1 MKYIAYYIIMLG
13 VIMVGCEDEA
23 SPSFVTTYPVISV
36 LGDAILPVEMGTA
49 FVDPGA
55 EAMVGDIAVE
65 VDVMSDVNTSEPGY
79 YIVTYS
85 STNEDGFTR
94 SENRMVVVYEVGEV
108 AGLYNGIRTST
119 GTGGPILI
127 SSIGGNRYSVSD
139 AAGGYYVFAR
149 GDGFGNIAPFT
160 LTLNDDNT
168 FVADPAFNNGFGL
181 VVEVT
186 NGLRSIDGQTWNW
199 DLYFPEVSFG
209 FSVVLTKIF

>member
-1 MKYIAYYIIMLG
+1 MKYITYMIIMLG
-13 VIMVGCEDEA
+13 LVFWGCEDDA

-36 LGDAILPVEMGTA
+36 LGDVVLPVEMGTA

-65 VDVMSDVNTSEPGY
+65 VEVMSDVNTSEPGY
-79 YIVTYS
+79 YSVTYS
-85 STNEDGFTR
+85 STNEDGFSR
-94 SENRMVVVYEVGEV
+94 SESRMVIVYEVGEV
-108 AGLYNGIRTST
+108 AGLYSGIRTNT

-127 SSIGGNRYSVSD
+127 SSLGGNRYSVSD

-181 VVEVT
+181 AVEVS
-186 NGLRSIDGQTWNW
+186 NGVRSADGQTWSW
-199 DLYFPEVSFG
+199 DLLFPAVNFG
-209 FSVVLTKIF
+209 FSIVLTKIY